1 MRQLIFRLLLC
12 IAVLLP
18 SYSTIVVAD
27 EQPRVIMQTNLGDIT
42 LELNKKLAPKTV
54 VNYLR
59 YAKEA
64 AFDNTIFHRV
74 IKGFMIQ
81 GGGFD
86 ADFRKK
92 NTHTAINNEADNGL
106 SNRRGTIAMARTG
119 DPHSATAQFFINT
132 VDNGFLD
139 HTSKTNRGWG
149 YTVFGKVIKGMD
161 VVDRIS
167 NLKTGRGGPFPS
179 DVPKETVT
187 IKSIKIIPAK
197 H

>member
-1 MRQLIFRLLLC
+1 MKQFILRLLLC
-12 IAVLLP
+12 TAITLTTFSSLANAN
-18 SYSTIVVAD
+18 T
-27 EQPRVIMQTNLGDIT
+27 QPHVIIQTNLGDIT
-42 LELNKKLAPKTV
+42 LELNNKLAPKTV
-54 VNYLR
+54 ANYLR

-64 AFDNTIFHRV
+64 AYDNTIFHRV
-74 IKGFMIQ
+74 IKDFMIQ

-92 NTHTAINNEADNGL
+92 ATHEPINNEADNGL

-149 YTVFGKVIKGMD
+149 YTVFGKVIKGMK

-179 DVPKETVT
+179 DVPNETVT
-187 IKSIKIIPAK
+187 IKSIKVIPSNK
-197 H
+197 